1 MENSSRDEG
10 ALSTLPTTESHS
22 LALLS
27 EAPPPAH
34 AFEPSSACTG
44 IATRGIGEGSPGAEV
59 IKAENLRRDDDL
71 TSTRRA
77 QCSTDTQPITEALSH
92 AWRVGGR
99 HKSKVWFG
107 GKVALT
113 F

>member
-44 IATRGIGEGSPGAEV
+44 IATRGIGEGSPSAEEEV
-59 IKAENLRRDDDL
+59 IKAENIRRDDDL

-77 QCSTDTQPITEALSH
+77 QCVVLIPNP
-92 AWRVGGR
+92 
-99 HKSKVWFG
+99 
-107 GKVALT
+107 
-113 F
+113 